1 MYNHPYNQPTYPG
14 PGSPSP
20 APTPPLLPHQR
31 LWQRFRQARR
41 RTQWGLGCLTLL
53 LVMTLCTCALASR
66 ATTTTTSSS
75 PAASGGSTSQAT
87 PTDRTTTAPL
97 LRTPTQQTT
106 PTTSVATPSPIPDQV
121 PTPRPTATPVPAVP
135 QSTPTRAPTQPPAS
149 TRPPTG
155 VNGNPWGY
163 NFTPGT
169 LITNPPADFCSGQY
183 FSCIPSF
190 ANGIGYVVECMDT
203 LYSKSGGRSG
213 SCSKHGGNKAILYAH

>member
-14 PGSPSP
+14 PGSPV
-20 APTPPLLPHQR
+20 PTPPLLPHQH

-53 LVMTLCTCALASR
+53 LIMSVCTCALASGG
-66 ATTTTTSSS
+66 AMTTTPSS
-75 PAASGGSTSQAT
+75 PTAANNPSTSQAT
-87 PTDRTTTAPL
+87 ATSST
-97 LRTPTQQTT
+97 TT
-106 PTTSVATPSPIPDQV
+106 PTKQAPPTLSAATPSPVPAQV

-135 QSTPTRAPTQPPAS
+135 QSTPTRAPTQPPAP
-149 TRPPTG
+149 TQQPTG

>member
-53 LVMTLCTCALASR
+53 LIMSVCTCALASGG
-66 ATTTTTSSS
+66 AMTTTPSS
-75 PAASGGSTSQAT
+75 PTAANNSNTSQAT
-87 PTDRTTTAPL
+87 ATSST
-97 LRTPTQQTT
+97 TT
-106 PTTSVATPSPIPDQV
+106 PTKQVPPTLSAATPSPVPAQV
-121 PTPRPTATPVPAVP
+121 PTPRPTATSAPVAPIP
-135 QSTPTRAPTQPPAS
+135 TPTRIPTQPPAP
-149 TRPPTG
+149 TQQPTG

-169 LITNPPADFCSGQY
+169 KITNPPADFCSGQY
-183 FSCIPSF
+183 FTCVSTF
-190 ANGIGYVVECMDT
+190 WTATNGYVVECGNGVYSHSGGVRGACSRDGGVLQT
-203 LYSKSGGRSG
+203 LYS
-213 SCSKHGGNKAILYAH
+213 H